1 MNTLIVGLEREA
13 LQTEILQAYPE
24 LRIVDQHPE
33 LVICYGGD
41 GTLLY
46 GERLYPGIPKALIRN
61 SQVCE
66 LCANE
71 TKDALLHALNQQK
84 FRIQEHRKLEAIHN
98 GQQLIALNDV
108 MIGHA
113 QLNTSVRFVFFVHGK
128 QYGKEMI
135 GDGVVVSTP
144 LGSTGYYQ
152 SITRSHFQEGIGIAF
167 NNTVNSVSHVVLHD
181 LADCHIEIRRGPA
194 IVAVD
199 NDENVLTLSAGDE
212 VQIRVAEQRASIV
225 EFYDQNA
232 RFNIMTGFQRP
243 SLGQCHICRKQ
254 YVS

>member
-1 MNTLIVGLEREA
+1 MNILIVGLEREA
-13 LQTEILQAYPE
+13 LQTEITQAYSQ

-46 GERLYPGIPKALIRN
+46 GERLYPEIPKALIRN
-61 SQVCE
+61 SQVCQ

-71 TKDALLHALNQQK
+71 TKDALLLALSQQK
-84 FRIQEHRKLEAIHN
+84 FCIREQHKLEAIHN
-98 GQQLIALNDV
+98 DQQLTALNDV

-113 QLNTSVRFVFFVHGK
+113 RLNTSVRFAFFVHGK
-128 QYGKEMI
+128 QYGREMI

-167 NNTVNSVSHVVLHD
+167 NNTVNSVSHVVLND
-181 LADCHIEIRRGPA
+181 FADCHVEIRRGPA
-194 IVAVD
+194 IAAVD
-199 NDENVLTLSAGDE
+199 NDENIFALSAGDE
-212 VQIRVAEQRASIV
+212 VQIRISEQRALIV
-225 EFYDQNA
+225 EFQDQNE

-243 SLGQCHICRKQ
+243 SLGQCHICRKH
-254 YVS
+254 YSL